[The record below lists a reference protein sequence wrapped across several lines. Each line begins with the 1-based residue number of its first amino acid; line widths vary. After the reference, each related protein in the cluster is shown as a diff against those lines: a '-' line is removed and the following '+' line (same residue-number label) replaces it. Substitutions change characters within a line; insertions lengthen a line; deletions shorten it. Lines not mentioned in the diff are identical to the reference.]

1 MADSAT
7 LRRIM
12 VDTQVRPSDVTRFP
26 IIAAMLDVPR
36 EAYVPGGA
44 EAVAYAEEAI
54 PLGDGRE
61 MLEPR
66 TLAKIFDALALAPH
80 EDVLVVGAALGY
92 STALAARLAASVVAV
107 EEDPALFAE
116 TEANLAAQEVLNAAV
131 IEGPLAEG
139 APKAAPFDAILVDG
153 GVEWVPDALTA
164 QLKEG
169 GRIAV
174 IVRAAAGRDMG
185 EMRIGRRIGDR
196 ISWRMEFNAGAA
208 PLPGFAAPKAF
219 AL

>member
-1 MADSAT
+1 MADPAT

-26 IIAAMLDVPR
+26 IISAMLETPR
-36 EAYVPGGA
+36 EAYVPAGA
-44 EAVAYAEEAI
+44 EAIAYAEEAI
-54 PLGDGRE
+54 PLGNGRE
-61 MLEPR
+61 LLEPR
-66 TLAKIFDALALAPH
+66 TLAKVIDALAISPD
-80 EDVLVVGAALGY
+80 EEVLVVGAALGY
-92 STALAARLAASVVAV
+92 TTALLSRLAASVVAV
-107 EEDPALFAE
+107 EEDAALYAE

-131 IEGPLAEG
+131 IEGPLAGG
-139 APKAAPFDAILVDG
+139 APKAAPFDAIFVDG
-153 GVEWVPDALTA
+153 GVETVPEALTS
-164 QLKEG
+164 QLKDG

-174 IVRAAAGRDMG
+174 IVQDVAGRDMG